1 MANKSLDAA
10 IALAK
15 LSKCR
20 HKHGAVLIKN
30 GQVIAAGTN
39 IRLQVASDTNWRR
52 ASLHAEE
59 YVLSVAGTGAV
70 GATLYVARINRQ
82 GDPSLSLPCE
92 RCRRKIIRAKIR
104 RVVTT

>member
-1 MANKSLDAA
+1 MSNKSLNAA

-20 HKHGAVLIKN
+20 HKHGAVLVKN

-39 IRLQVASDTNWRR
+39 LQLQTVSDANWRL

-59 YVLSVAGTGAV
+59 YVLSVAGTNASGAI
-70 GATLYVARINRQ
+70 LYVARVNNSGESR
-82 GDPSLSLPCE
+82 LSLPCD
-92 RCRRKIIRAKIR
+92 RCRKKIYRAKVR
-104 RVVTT
+104 RVVST

>member
-1 MANKSLDAA
+1 MANKSMDAA

-20 HKHGAVLIKN
+20 HKHGAVLIKS

-39 IRLQVASDTNWRR
+39 IIRQVPSDTNWR
-52 ASLHAEE
+52 ACSLHAEE
-59 YVLSVAGTGAV
+59 YVLTVAGTQAV
-70 GATLYVARINRQ
+70 GATLYIARVNKQ
-82 GDPSLSLPCE
+82 GETLLSLPCS
-92 RCRRKIIRAKIR
+92 RCRRKIIRAKVK

>member
-1 MANKSLDAA
+1 MSNKSLDAA

-39 IRLQVASDTNWRR
+39 IRLQVPSDTNWRHC
-52 ASLHAEE
+52 SLHAEE
-59 YVLSVAGTGAV
+59 YVLTVAGNQASGS
-70 GATLYVARINRQ
+70 TLYIARVNNHGEPR
-82 GDPSLSLPCE
+82 LSLPCA
-92 RCRRKIIRAKIR
+92 RCRRKIIRSKVR
-104 RVVTT
+104 RVVNT